1 MNRSRVHMLGAVLF
15 IIGAL
20 LFISAVAI
28 IAIGDYAIAS
38 SMTDMGE
45 FTELSSSMAKDA
57 LRAMLS
63 KGELPSF
70 ILESMG
76 AGAYGDLVNEVFG
89 AIVDSALRELGPVEK
104 FLLLAWAHAPTMRLV
119 GLLSSLVGGVVWF
132 ITGSSGKRVSS
143 SVKV

>member
-45 FTELSSSMAKDA
+45 FTELSSSMDSGRCFQKVNSLHLFWSLWA
-57 LRAMLS
+57 LGHMV
-63 KGELPSF
+63 
-70 ILESMG
+70 I
-76 AGAYGDLVNEVFG
+76 
-89 AIVDSALRELGPVEK
+89 
-104 FLLLAWAHAPTMRLV
+104 W
-119 GLLSSLVGGVVWF
+119 
-132 ITGSSGKRVSS
+132 
-143 SVKV
+143 